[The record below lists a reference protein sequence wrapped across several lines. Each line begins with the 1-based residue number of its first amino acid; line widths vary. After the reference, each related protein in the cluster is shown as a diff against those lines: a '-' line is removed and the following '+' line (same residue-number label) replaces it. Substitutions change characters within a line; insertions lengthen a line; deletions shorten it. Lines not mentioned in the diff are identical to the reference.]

1 MATATNPRDIFFEHE
16 VAIQEE
22 AAERAAE
29 IESDRDVDWEA
40 LDNVADAMTSMVYK
54 NINEKFQ
61 KSFFGQFIKPHFFE
75 ETSASKSIFEQGVY
89 AYAFCVITYLT
100 MKDID
105 FTVPNNPFS
114 KMANEFSDYND
125 LDQFFFILECKTVN
139 SDLTRFESY
148 EIRAEISRSSMT
160 DINSELRDVITITQL
175 HNAINK
181 DSYPYYCDTM
191 RKKVIYS
198 IFEYDT
204 IRMSNDIDM
213 EYVVNNYAATQCLL
227 NDFQLV
233 NEMEII

>member
-1 MATATNPRDIFFEHE
+1 MAPATNPRDIFFEHE

-40 LDNVADAMTSMVYK
+40 LNNVADAMTSMVYK

-114 KMANEFSDYND
+114 KMAKEFSDYND

-160 DINSELRDVITITQL
+160 DINSELRDVATITQL

>member
-29 IESDRDVDWEA
+29 IESDRNVDWEA
-40 LDNVADAMTSMVYK
+40 LDNIADAMTSMVYK

-61 KSFFGQFIKPHFFE
+61 KSFFGQFIKPHLFE
-75 ETSASKSIFEQGVY
+75 ETSVSKSIFEQGVY
-89 AYAFCVITYLT
+89 AYGFCVITYLK

-105 FTVPNNPFS
+105 FTVLNNPFAE
-114 KMANEFSDYND
+114 MAEEFSDYND
-125 LDQFFFILECKTVN
+125 LDQFFFILECKAVN
-139 SDLTRFESY
+139 SDLTRFENY
-148 EIRAEISRSSMT
+148 EIRAEISRSYMT
-160 DINSELRDVITITQL
+160 DVSSNLRDMITITQL

-198 IFEYDT
+198 IFEYDA

-213 EYVVNNYAATQCLL
+213 EYVVNHYTETQILI
-227 NDFQLV
+227 NDYQIV
-233 NEMEII
+233 NEMESI